1 MKSERQSL
9 KGDDLAGHCT
19 RNTQQAKS
27 PISVNDMEGRN
38 ILITGATGMIGSALS
53 SHLAQSGYQVY
64 ALSRIDPTA
73 PFYYDQLNN
82 VIHLSDEIPLHG
94 VINLAGASLSDGR
107 WSEQR
112 KRLILESRS
121 LTTQALSRAIAS
133 ARSKPEFLLSA
144 SAIGFYGDTGDS
156 IVDERSAKGDGFLA
170 DVSRQ
175 WEEATSA
182 AADAG
187 VRVVHMRFGLVLSPT
202 GGVLKNFILPL
213 RLASVGTV
221 GSGKQ
226 FMSWISLQDALT
238 CIHALMNAD
247 EFSGTIN
254 IVSPDPCT
262 NVQFMSVLAKILQRP
277 KLPRLPSAIVRLMF
291 GEMADEALLLS
302 SRVVSHR
309 LSELDVHLQHP
320 TLDLALT
327 SLLRRS

>member
-1 MKSERQSL
+1 
-9 KGDDLAGHCT
+9 
-19 RNTQQAKS
+19 
-27 PISVNDMEGRN
+27 MEGQN

-53 SHLAQSGYQVY
+53 SHLAQSGYHVY
-64 ALSRIDPTA
+64 ALSRVDSTA

-82 VIHLSDEIPLHG
+82 VMHLSDEIPLHG
-94 VINLAGASLSDGR
+94 VINLAGASISDGR
-107 WSEQR
+107 WSD
-112 KRLILESRS
+112 KRMSLILASRS
-121 LTTQALSRAIAS
+121 LTTQALSLAIAKLS
-133 ARSKPEFLLSA
+133 HKPKYLLSA
-144 SAIGFYGDTGDS
+144 SAIGFYGDTGTS
-156 IVDERSAKGDGFLA
+156 IVDERSNKGGGFLA
-170 DVSRQ
+170 YVSRQ

-221 GSGKQ
+221 GSGEQ
-226 FMSWISLQDALT
+226 FMSWIGLQDALT

-247 EFSGTIN
+247 EFSGAIN
-254 IVSPDPCT
+254 IVSPAPCS
-262 NVQFMSVLAKILQRP
+262 NAHFMSVLARILQRP

-309 LSELDVHLQHP
+309 LSELDVDLRHP